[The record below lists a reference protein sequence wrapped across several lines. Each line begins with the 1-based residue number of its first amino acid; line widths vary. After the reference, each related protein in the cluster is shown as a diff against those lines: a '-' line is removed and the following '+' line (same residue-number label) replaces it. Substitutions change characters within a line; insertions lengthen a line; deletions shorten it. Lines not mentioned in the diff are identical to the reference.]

1 MVNLQ
6 EKADEVLDYWDND
19 FMEEFTFK
27 VEHKHE
33 NYIYLMM
40 PFSIQHGED
49 RDYYFF

>member
-6 EKADEVLDYWDND
+6 EKANEVLDNWDND
-19 FMEEFTFK
+19 FMAGFTFK

-33 NYIYLMM
+33 DHIYLMM
-40 PFSIQHGED
+40 PFSIMHGEE